1 MSCSGDGAALSRS
14 ATPSAVTVASAP
26 PAASAALL
34 SAVPRVM
41 AMDASRSGARVER
54 WWCKAYPLRE
64 TQTSGVSPEGAR
76 RCNPQKSSPDILLHM
91 TRIQMAVVGA
101 FFGVAFAISG
111 VIRGNAAPGI
121 VGGILGGVLVYLVL
135 LRVTEHHADLKRRR
149 ENRDG

>member
-1 MSCSGDGAALSRS
+1 
-14 ATPSAVTVASAP
+14 
-26 PAASAALL
+26 
-34 SAVPRVM
+34 
-41 AMDASRSGARVER
+41 
-54 WWCKAYPLRE
+54 
-64 TQTSGVSPEGAR
+64 
-76 RCNPQKSSPDILLHM
+76 M